1 MPVVKIWTS
10 GEKLLSKELIA
21 MQMMSPVGKDYSLN
35 YLVI

>member
-1 MPVVKIWTS
+1 
-10 GEKLLSKELIA
+10 LSKELIA